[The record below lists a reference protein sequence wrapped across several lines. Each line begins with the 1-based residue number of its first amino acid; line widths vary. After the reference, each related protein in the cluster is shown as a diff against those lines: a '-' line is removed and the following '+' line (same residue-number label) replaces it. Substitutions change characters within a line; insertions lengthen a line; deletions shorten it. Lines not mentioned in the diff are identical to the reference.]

1 MAAHDA
7 GPPSGTDEVRDR
19 RVASDARPVL
29 RSGPRIRTT
38 VAIPI
43 RGGVVAQFITFDG
56 LACGV
61 EHFALRFGDMDPRA
75 ARLVR
80 IHSECITA
88 DVFGSLRCDCGA
100 QLDRSIRLLQAE
112 GGILLYLRQ
121 EGRGIGLL
129 AKIDAYRLQDQGLDT
144 YDANRALAQ
153 PADAREYACGADM
166 LRAMSVARIRLMTNN
181 PDKVVQLGGS
191 GIAIVERVTAG
202 TFPTPFNRHY
212 LLAKA
217 RRSGHSLDI

>member
-61 EHFALRFGDMDPRA
+61 EHFALRA
-75 ARLVR
+75 
-80 IHSECITA
+80 
-88 DVFGSLRCDCGA
+88 SLRRHGPA
-100 QLDRSIRLLQAE
+100 RGPAGSNTFRVHY
-112 GGILLYLRQ
+112 GGCLWL
-121 EGRGIGLL
+121 
-129 AKIDAYRLQDQGLDT
+129 
-144 YDANRALAQ
+144 
-153 PADAREYACGADM
+153 
-166 LRAMSVARIRLMTNN
+166 
-181 PDKVVQLGGS
+181 
-191 GIAIVERVTAG
+191 TAV
-202 TFPTPFNRHY
+202 
-212 LLAKA
+212 
-217 RRSGHSLDI
+217 